1 MKTFLK
7 IFFSVML
14 GAAFIWLACRNV
26 DTGQIF
32 SIISR
37 ADISYV
43 LAALAIFLFTQAM
56 RAERW
61 RVLLNSGGKEYDYF
75 GIFKIFWLGV
85 FANYVF
91 PARLGEF
98 SRPALMKKM
107 YNASFTN
114 VLGIIVVE
122 RLFDLLGQVLLFIF
136 VSFFVPLP
144 AYIRSAG
151 YLIAAILSVMVVFL
165 ILMKFNLPFVE
176 RLISKLLKGFPEFS
190 EKMLRMLRSFIEGLK
205 IIDGPAKFAKV
216 LFYTLAS
223 WLVSAVTIMFA
234 VKSMGIELKEP
245 YISACFM
252 QVVISLAL
260 VIPPPPGF
268 IGTFHYFCKEALKYY
283 GVNEDVSFSFAVL
296 FHGIQILTVAL
307 LGFAFLISYG
317 LGFKN
322 LISSETES

>member
-7 IFFSVML
+7 IFFSVSL

-26 DTGQIF
+26 DTGRIF
-32 SIISR
+32 SIISK
-37 ADISYV
+37 ADISFV
-43 LAALAIFLFTQAM
+43 LAALAIFLFTQLM

-61 RVLLNSGGKEYDYF
+61 RVLLSSPGKEYDYF

-85 FANYVF
+85 FANYIF

-98 SRPALMKKM
+98 SRPVLMKKI
-107 YNASFTN
+107 YGASFTN
-114 VLGIIVVE
+114 TLGMIVVE

-151 YLIAAILSVMVVFL
+151 YLIAGLLSAAVVVL
-165 ILMKFNLPFVE
+165 VIMKVNLPFVE
-176 RLISKLLKGFPEFS
+176 RIISKLLKGFPAFS
-190 EKMLRMLRSFIEGLK
+190 EKLLKMLRSFMEGLK

-216 LFYTLAS
+216 FFYTMAS
-223 WLVSAVTIMFA
+223 WFVSAVTIMFA

-268 IGTFHYFCKEALKYY
+268 IGTFHYFCKESLKYY
-283 GVNEDVSFSFAVL
+283 GVNDEISFSFAVL
-296 FHGIQILTVAL
+296 FHGIQILVVAV

-322 LISSETES
+322 LMSSEGES

>member
-1 MKTFLK
+1 
-7 IFFSVML
+7 ML

-26 DTGQIF
+26 DTGRIF
-32 SIISR
+32 SIISK
-37 ADISYV
+37 ADMLYV

-61 RVLLNSGGKEYDYF
+61 RVLLSSGGKEYDFF

-85 FANYVF
+85 FANYIF

-98 SRPALMKKM
+98 SRPALMKKI
-107 YNASFTN
+107 YKASFTN
-114 VLGIIVVE
+114 VLGIVVVE
-122 RLFDLLGQVLLFIF
+122 RLFDLFGQIILFIF

-151 YLIAAILSVMVVFL
+151 YLIAGLLSFAVFFL
-165 ILMKFNLPFVE
+165 ILMKLNLPFVE
-176 RLISKLLKGFPEFS
+176 SLICKILKGFPEFK
-190 EKMLRMLRSFIEGLK
+190 ERLLRMLRSFVDGLK
-205 IIDGPAKFAKV
+205 IIDGPVKFAKV
-216 LFYTLAS
+216 LFYTMSS

-245 YISACFM
+245 YISGCFM

-268 IGTFHYFCKEALKYY
+268 IGTFHYFCKESLKYY
-283 GVNEDVSFSFAVL
+283 GVNDEISFSFAVL
-296 FHGIQILTVAL
+296 FHGIQLLIVTF
-307 LGFAFLISYG
+307 LGFVFLISYG

-322 LISSETES
+322 LMSSESESS